1 MAEKPTHFDIII
13 IGGGTAGLK
22 AALDC
27 TKRKLKVAM
36 IDPGML
42 GGTCLNTGCIPSK
55 AMLHASHLYK
65 QLHGLDQ
72 FGISV
77 QDPKVDFPKLMRR
90 VQGMVDYGQQHI
102 KFSIKNSYLAT
113 FKEKASFEGK
123 TIVRAG
129 KELLASEHILLS
141 TGSRNRAL
149 PIKGL
154 ESIRYY
160 TNENMMSMK
169 TLPKS
174 LILIGGG
181 YISMEYATF
190 FNELGSKV
198 TVVESMPQILGML
211 DGDVANGY
219 MEISVKD
226 GISVR
231 TNTKVVEVREKG
243 NHKEVIVEEQNTKK
257 GMTFQAEEIVVA
269 VGRVPNTES
278 LNLEAAGIKIAPHG
292 GIAVNEFMQ
301 TSNPRVYA
309 VGDVTG
315 QAMFAHSAT
324 REAHI
329 ALANMLDNKKLKANN
344 TLVPWVAFTDPPIS
358 GIGLSEKETKEKKL
372 PYSVWKA
379 NFARAGRTRIM
390 EESSGFAKLIV
401 NKKTNHIEG
410 AVLVGA
416 RSDDLIHE
424 IAAIMNSASPTL
436 ETLQKT
442 IHVHPTV
449 SEVFEALREVSG

>member
-1 MAEKPTHFDIII
+1 MAEKPRQFDIII

-36 IDPGML
+36 IDPGTL

-55 AMLHASHLYK
+55 AMLHASHLFK
-65 QLHGLDQ
+65 QLHSLGQ

-77 QDPKVDFPKLMRR
+77 QDPKVDFQKLMGR
-90 VQGMVDYGQQHI
+90 VQGMVEHGQQNI
-102 KFSIKNSYLAT
+102 AFSIKNSYLAI
-113 FKEKASFEGK
+113 FKEKASFAGK
-123 TIVRAG
+123 NAVRAG
-129 KELLASEHILLS
+129 KELLVSEHILIC
-141 TGSRNRAL
+141 TGSRNREL

-154 ESIRYY
+154 ETIRHF
-160 TNENMMSMK
+160 TNENMSTMG

-174 LILIGGG
+174 VILVGGG

-198 TVVESMPQILGML
+198 TVVEMMPQILGML
-211 DGDVANGY
+211 DEDVAKGY
-219 MEISVKD
+219 LEICEKD
-226 GISVR
+226 GIIVK
-231 TNTKVVEVREKG
+231 TNTKVVEVKEKAIR
-243 NHKEVIVEEQNTKK
+243 KIAIVEDLKTKK
-257 GMTFQAEEIVVA
+257 TGSIEAEEIVVA
-269 VGRVPNTES
+269 VGRVPNTET
-278 LNLEAAGIKIAPHG
+278 LNLGSAGIKVGPHG
-292 GIAVNEFMQ
+292 GIVVNEFML
-301 TSNPRVYA
+301 TSNPHVYA

-315 QAMFAHSAT
+315 EVMFAHSAT

-329 ALANMLDNKKLKANN
+329 ALENMLDNKKLKANN
-344 TLVPWVAFTDPPIS
+344 DLVPWVAFTDPPIS
-358 GIGLSEKETKEKKL
+358 GIGWSEKEAKERKI
-372 PYSVWKA
+372 PYGVWKA

-390 EESSGFAKLIV
+390 EESSGFAKLMV
-401 NKKTNHIEG
+401 NKKNSNIIG
-410 AVLVGA
+410 AVLVGT

-449 SEVFEALREVSG
+449 SEVFEALREMQ